1 MFNPEDPN
9 EKKIHLF
16 GEAVASPLLDKEL
29 LGEKGLRLVEESLLG
44 LPIPFGCILT
54 TEVFFEYLKAGKKLT
69 NKITNSIL
77 DNLSL
82 LEKQSNCILG
92 SRKNPLLISIKP
104 SATTSLSGMEEILL
118 KLGLNDQSVEGFVNI
133 TNNERLAYDTYRHF
147 IMTYG
152 EIIGGISKLKFQNV
166 FNAIKIQE
174 GADLDIDLSIEG
186 LKEICDRFKNIY
198 LKETSQPFPQNC
210 HEQIFSGIINIF
222 NNHEMNCKSHSIV
235 DNSGVAVV
243 IQKIVFGN
251 KNDRSASGI
260 AFTRNPSTGENCIYG
275 EFLANARNDEV
286 ISGIR
291 SSRPINSEQRKHL
304 QIELPSFEE
313 FMPEVYSELKD
324 IVKKL
329 ESHYKGMQEIEFVV
343 EDEKLYIIHT
353 QSGKKTGLAAV
364 RIAHEMYEEGLIDE
378 ESVIQKVTSNHFQQ
392 LFTPIF
398 NEKIKN
404 LHRDKLVT
412 HGINVGPG
420 AASGAIAFSS
430 AKAIEMKAKG
440 IACILVKEESTIED
454 FQGMIAAEGI
464 LTLGGGSTSCT
475 AIFAREMGKPC
486 IVGCKALHINET
498 AKTLSIAGQ
507 TLKEGDSISID
518 GLTGEVFF
526 CQLEKSPS
534 EIFKILVTKEIDSS
548 NSPSYQKFKFITNLL
563 EKYSNTLIT

>member
-9 EKKIHLF
+9 VNLIHLI
-16 GEAVASPLLDKEL
+16 GKPIAAPSLNKKL
-29 LGEKGLRLVEESLLG
+29 LGKKGFRLVEESLLG
-44 LPIPFGCILT
+44 LPIPSGCILT
-54 TEVFFEYLKAGKKLT
+54 TQFFFEYLKAGKKLT
-69 NKITNSIL
+69 NKTTNLILENLSFIENQSNSIL
-77 DNLSL
+77 
-82 LEKQSNCILG
+82 G
-92 SRKNPLLISIKP
+92 SSKNPLFISIKP
-104 SATTSLSGMEEILL
+104 STIISFPEMEEIIL
-118 KLGLNDQSVEGFVNI
+118 KLGFNDQTVEGFASI
-133 TNNERLAYDTYRHF
+133 TNNERLAYDSYLQF

-152 EIIGGISKLKFQNV
+152 EIVGGINKIKFQNV

-174 GADLDIDLSIEG
+174 GADLDFDLSIEG

-210 HEQIFSGIINIF
+210 HEQIFSGIKNIF
-222 NNHEMNCKSHSIV
+222 NSWEANCKTHSII
-235 DNSGVAVV
+235 DHSGVALI
-243 IQKIVFGN
+243 IQKIIFGN
-251 KNDRSASGI
+251 KNEQSVSGI

-291 SSRPINSEQRKHL
+291 TSRPIHSQQRKHL
-304 QIELPSFEE
+304 QTDQTSFEE
-313 FMPEVYSELKD
+313 FMPEKYSQLKN
-324 IVKKL
+324 ISKKL
-329 ESHYKGMQEIEFVV
+329 ESHYKGMQEIEFAV
-343 EDEKLYIIHT
+343 EDENLYIIQT
-353 QSGKKTGLAAV
+353 QSGNKTGLAAV

-378 ESVIQKVTSNHFQQ
+378 ESVIQKITPNHFQQ
-392 LFTPIF
+392 LFAPIF
-398 NEKIKN
+398 NDKIKN
-404 LHRDKLVT
+404 LHKDKFVT
-412 HGINVGPG
+412 QGINVTPG

-464 LTLGGGSTSCT
+464 LTLRGGSTSCT

-486 IVGCKALHINET
+486 IVGCEALHINET
-498 AKTLSIAGQ
+498 ARTLSIAGQ

-534 EIFKILVTKEIDSS
+534 EIFKILVTKEIDCI
-548 NSPSYQKFKFITNLL
+548 NNPPYQKFKFITNLL
-563 EKYSNTLIT
+563 EKYNNSLIT